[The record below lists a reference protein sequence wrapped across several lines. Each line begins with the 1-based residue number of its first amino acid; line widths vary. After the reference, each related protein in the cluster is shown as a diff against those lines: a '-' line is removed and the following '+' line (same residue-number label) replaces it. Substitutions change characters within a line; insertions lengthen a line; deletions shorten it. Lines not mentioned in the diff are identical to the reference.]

1 MGIGKNVQTLRERQG
16 LTFDAVAKA
25 VGTDAQ
31 AISQME
37 KRGSKTSNYAAQ
49 LAKFFG
55 VSLEDLLSD
64 DFDADKA
71 LEKSAPVIAVPTPA
85 QLQWV
90 APEEAELLSLF
101 RACAQGEQ
109 GTIVS
114 IARSLPKALV
124 FDGVRNNEPK

>member
-1 MGIGKNVQTLRERQG
+1 MGIGKNVQLLRERQG

-55 VSLEDLLSD
+55 VSLESLLSD
-64 DFDADKA
+64 DFDIDKA
-71 LEKSAPVIAVPTPA
+71 LTVPAAIQPAPAPA
-85 QLQWV
+85 QLQWI
-90 APEEAELLSLF
+90 APDEAELLSLF
-101 RACAQGEQ
+101 RACAESEQ
-109 GTIVS
+109 GTIFS
-114 IARSLPKALV
+114 IARSLPKAIR
-124 FDGVRNNEPK
+124 FEGIRTNEPQ

>member
-1 MGIGKNVQTLRERQG
+1 MAIGKNVKLLREQKG

-55 VSLEDLLSD
+55 VSLEDLLSEA
-64 DFDADKA
+64 FDIEQA
-71 LEKSAPVIAVPTPA
+71 LNKTPSVASQPLA

-90 APEEAELLSLF
+90 TPEEADLLSLF
-101 RACAQGEQ
+101 RACADAER
-109 GTIVS
+109 GTVFS
-114 IARSLPKALV
+114 IARSLPKALRL
-124 FDGVRNNEPK
+124 DGARSDETKV

>member
-1 MGIGKNVQTLRERQG
+1 MGIGKNVQALRERRG

-49 LAKFFG
+49 LAVFFG
-55 VSLEDLLSD
+55 VSLEDLLSE
-64 DFDADKA
+64 DFDIDKA
-71 LEKSAPVIAVPTPA
+71 LDRSIALPAPAQA

-90 APEEAELLSLF
+90 APEESELLSLF
-101 RACAQGEQ
+101 RQCGLAEQ
-109 GTIVS
+109 ATILS
-114 IARSLPKALV
+114 IARSLPKAV
-124 FDGVRNNEPK
+124 RAEGVR

>member
-1 MGIGKNVQTLRERQG
+1 MGIGKNVQALRERQG

-55 VSLEDLLSD
+55 VSLEDLLSEE
-64 DFDADKA
+64 FDVEEA
-71 LEKSAPVIAVPTPA
+71 LRKTVVIAPAPAPA

-90 APEEAELLSLF
+90 APGEAELLSLF
-101 RACAQGEQ
+101 RACGEGEQ

-114 IARSLPKALV
+114 IARSLPKAVV